1 MREATEREA
10 AVIKVRK
17 PKTSSRPKGTGRTI
31 RKGRAMPPS
40 KPYHPELIEALRD
53 PREAAEYLSAAL
65 EDGDPEGFLL
75 GLRDVA
81 EAQGGVA
88 QLAEAA
94 KLNRESLYR
103 MLSDRG
109 NPELRSLDA
118 LLHALG
124 LRLSLAVKYR
134 R

>member
-1 MREATEREA
+1 MA
-10 AVIKVRK
+10 
-17 PKTSSRPKGTGRTI
+17 
-31 RKGRAMPPS
+31 PS
-40 KPYHPELIEALRD
+40 KPYHPELIKALGD
-53 PREAAEYLSAAL
+53 PREAVEYLNSAL
-65 EDGDPEGFLL
+65 EDGDPEAFLL
-75 GLRDVA
+75 ALRNVA

-88 QLAEAA
+88 RLAEAA

-124 LRLSLAVKYR
+124 FRLAIAVEDR
-134 R
+134 S

>member
-1 MREATEREA
+1 
-10 AVIKVRK
+10 
-17 PKTSSRPKGTGRTI
+17 
-31 RKGRAMPPS
+31 MPPS
-40 KPYHPELIEALRD
+40 KPYHPELIKALRD
-53 PREAAEYLSAAL
+53 PREAVEYLNSAL
-65 EDGDPEGFLL
+65 EDGDPEGFMLA
-75 GLRDVA
+75 LRDVA

-109 NPELRSLDA
+109 NPEFRSLDA

-124 LRLSLAVKYR
+124 FRLAIAVEDR

>member
-1 MREATEREA
+1 
-10 AVIKVRK
+10 
-17 PKTSSRPKGTGRTI
+17 
-31 RKGRAMPPS
+31 MPPS
-40 KPYHPELIEALRD
+40 KPYHPELIKALRD
-53 PREAAEYLSAAL
+53 PREALEYLNSAL

-75 GLRDVA
+75 ALRDVA

-109 NPELRSLDA
+109 NPEFRSLDA

-124 LRLSLAVKYR
+124 FRLSIAVADR

>member
-1 MREATEREA
+1 
-10 AVIKVRK
+10 
-17 PKTSSRPKGTGRTI
+17 
-31 RKGRAMPPS
+31 MPPS
-40 KPYHPELIEALRD
+40 KPYHPELIKALRD
-53 PREAAEYLSAAL
+53 PREALEYLNSAL

-75 GLRDVA
+75 ALRDVA

-124 LRLSLAVKYR
+124 FRLSIAVEER